1 MDTRFKSFAL
11 AGLLG
16 LISIGQAQAF
26 SLDSMK
32 DEAADMMSGGGGG
45 GNGSA
50 SLLSTLSSGSFN
62 PGSLTNLTGVISYCQ
77 DNGYLG
83 STADIAKDQVMEQ
96 LGVNSEPTDDSD
108 YQQGL
113 SGILQG
119 EDQEFNLTSLGDKV
133 GEKACGMVA
142 DQATS
147 FVGG

>member
-11 AGLLG
+11 AGFLG
-16 LISIGQAQAF
+16 LMSIGQAQAF

-32 DEAADMMSGGGGG
+32 DEAADMMSGSGGG

-96 LGVNSEPTDDSD
+96 LGINSEPTNDND

>member
-32 DEAADMMSGGGGG
+32 DEAADMMSGDGGG

-83 STADIAKDQVMEQ
+83 STADIAKNQVMEQ